1 MRHITQNGLDLIKRF
16 EGFSRT
22 VYFCPAGYPTIGY
35 SLVVKDNEDFSAGID
50 EAKGEELLRQD
61 AQIAERAL
69 LRLINVPLTDGQF
82 DALVS
87 FTYNLGCG
95 ALQRSTLRRKIN
107 REEHAEVPEQSMRWV
122 WVGGRK
128 LKELV
133 RRRAA
138 ESICYKMGCKKLIT
152 PPILMKLHHS
162 PRALL
167 VLLYA
172 IFRKRAHDQRFC
184 LPFQVIFL

>member
-35 SLVVKDNEDFSAGID
+35 GHVVKDDEDFSNGIMEG
-50 EAKGEELLRQD
+50 EAEELLRLD
-61 AQIAERAL
+61 AVIAERAV

-87 FTYNLGCG
+87 FTYNLGGG

-107 REEHAEVPEQSMRWV
+107 REEHAEVPEQFMRWV
-122 WVGGRK
+122 WAGDRK
-128 LKELV
+128 LKGLV

-138 ESICYKMGCKKLIT
+138 EVFIY
-152 PPILMKLHHS
+152 
-162 PRALL
+162 
-167 VLLYA
+167 
-172 IFRKRAHDQRFC
+172 C
-184 LPFQVIFL
+184 L